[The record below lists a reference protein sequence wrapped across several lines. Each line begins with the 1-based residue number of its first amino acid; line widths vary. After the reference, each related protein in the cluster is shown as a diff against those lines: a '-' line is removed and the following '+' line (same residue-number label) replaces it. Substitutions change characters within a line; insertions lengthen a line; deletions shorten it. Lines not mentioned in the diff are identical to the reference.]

1 MEAGPVTDQP
11 FAPMALISFMC
22 YAGEHSHCPGRDQM
36 NLHYC
41 PCICHKEK
49 KTP

>member
-1 MEAGPVTDQP
+1 MATGPVGDQV
-11 FAPMALISFMC
+11 PMALISFLC

-36 NLHYC
+36 NLCYC